1 VDRAHNVL
9 VNAIEEMSR
18 RLRLSQDTS
27 AILKEIKQAMQAK
40 VPPHDFTV
48 CQTLFEREYQIAFN
62 LAAADEFPTV
72 RQEFEQAIRD
82 CMVRAP
88 AREVRKVARNAW
100 REDPGADRRIREMEH
115 QPPDQW
121 RSPYKG
127 RPPLYDPEVVLA
139 FESAVA
145 RAIGRPHIAWTR
157 TIEDNKSEG
166 PVLDVLVAAVQW
178 AMCIAWQFA
187 GQPGS
192 KPVKVRAGGLLG
204 IIRDARWATI
214 KYP

>member
-1 VDRAHNVL
+1 LSGKPLSDERRERAAVVDRAHDVL
-9 VNAIEEMSR
+9 VNAIEEMRR

-27 AILKEIKQAMQAK
+27 AILKAIKQAMHEK

-62 LAAADEFPTV
+62 LAAADEFPTE

-88 AREVRKVARNAW
+88 IREVRKVARNAW

-115 QPPDQW
+115 QPADQW
-121 RSPYKG
+121 QSPYRG
-127 RPPLYDPEVVLA
+127 RPQLYDPGVVLA

-145 RAIGRPHIAWTR
+145 RAIGRSHISWTR
-157 TIEDNKSEG
+157 REDDNKSEG

-178 AMCIAWQFA
+178 AMCVAWQFA
-187 GQPGS
+187 GQ
-192 KPVKVRAGGLLG
+192 LG
-204 IIRDARWATI
+204 ASL
-214 KYP
+214 